1 MLVGEQKQ
9 DGVAPPLDRPEEEPN
24 QPVSEQPKRR
34 MCVRPALTSLARAWL
49 ELLRSGSVGS
59 AAG

>member
-24 QPVSEQPKRR
+24 QPVSEQPMRR

-49 ELLRSGSVGS
+49 ELLRGGSVGS